1 MPASINQYG
10 NYHLLIVPVICA
22 FIVFN
27 LPLTKFFI
35 SKKASIDKW
44 SLCKSSMCTEYNREL
59 CFKCFSVYSSSR
71 GHEPEDCQSQ
81 VSPTVCRHLSSEVF
95 KTIISCLHASYGD
108 LVGKSD
114 CRLTLNTWKAWD
126 ISSTA
131 HDSWCSLM
139 CFSVLLIRWAGYST
153 QLFHMR

>member
-1 MPASINQYG
+1 MPVSINQCG

-44 SLCKSSMCTEYNREL
+44 SLCNVSMCTEYNREL
-59 CFKCFSVYSSSR
+59 CIKWFSVYSSFR
-71 GHEPEDCQSQ
+71 GHKPEDFQSQ

-95 KTIISCLHASYGD
+95 KTIVSCLRASYGD
-108 LVGKSD
+108 LTGKSD
-114 CRLTLNTWKAWD
+114 WLAYSEHLEGLGHQFHSPWQ
-126 ISSTA
+126 
-131 HDSWCSLM
+131 LM
-139 CFSVLLIRWAGYST
+139 LSDVLLSFA
-153 QLFHMR
+153 H